1 MQIKLAKHIPTSF
14 GYKFVPNINTIYH
27 YFGEAGHLL
36 GITIEAKSDLT
47 HLGPIMWMGWTGKY
61 NKERTNIL
69 KLLGNDT

>member
-47 HLGPIMWMGWTGKY
+47 QLGPIM
-61 NKERTNIL
+61 
-69 KLLGNDT
+69 